1 MLDAGPSG
9 PLVGADQIG
18 TAGTAGLR
26 APFRL
31 LPIFTLQRKV
41 LCMRATVYDPAPATH
56 PRTQASGLTP
66 ALGAAVG
73 SAALS
78 LGIVGDTLFHDGVGS
93 VSFALW
99 IAVVALTVVALVW
112 HAGRTLPREAALW
125 LASAVAFASCL
136 VRRNSEILNFLDGV
150 AAVGCLALAV
160 VRLRDR
166 RAGILAERMR
176 DTVAGVVRACLETAF
191 GILPLALRELPAAR
205 AAAPTTSRWRT
216 VVRPVVLALVVLV
229 VFGSLLREADPIFAS
244 IASLP
249 RLDFGNLVSHAVV
262 IAFLTA
268 FVAGGTRSALLPTPS
283 DSRVPDGYGFT
294 LGTADVVT
302 ILGTLNVLF
311 ATFVVAQLGWFFGG
325 EQFLRE
331 RTGLTVA
338 EYARGGFFQLLWIV
352 ALVVPVLVV
361 TRGALPPADRALAR
375 RHTLLALPVIGL
387 LGAMIAGAT
396 ARFNLYV
403 KFYGMTT
410 DRLYPMVFMAWLFV
424 TLIWLSVTVL
434 RDWGRPFAVGAATS
448 AMVTLFAL
456 NAADPDAFVA
466 RVNVNRAV
474 VPGAIPLDVAHL
486 ATLSGGGVPYAV
498 DALIAAKT
506 PLVAGSPEAAA
517 RCTAAK
523 QLLRR
528 FGPTSETRRR
538 AVVGQSGAWRFW
550 NADDALG
557 TAAVARHFAELLAI
571 RHEACALEH
580 APAANSGS
588 PSPTPGS

>member
-1 MLDAGPSG
+1 
-9 PLVGADQIG
+9 
-18 TAGTAGLR
+18 
-26 APFRL
+26 
-31 LPIFTLQRKV
+31 
-41 LCMRATVYDPAPATH
+41 MRATVYDPAPATR
-56 PRTQASGLTP
+56 PRSQAVGLTP

-78 LGIVGDTLFHDGVGS
+78 LGIVGDSLFHDGVGG

-99 IAVVALTVVALVW
+99 IAVIALTLVALVW
-112 HAGRTLPREAALW
+112 HAGRALPRESALW
-125 LASAVAFASCL
+125 LVSAVAFASCL
-136 VRRNSEILNFLDGV
+136 AWRNSEILNFFDVV
-150 AAVGCLALAV
+150 ATIGCLALAV

-176 DTVAGVVRACLETAF
+176 DTIVGVARARLETAF
-191 GILPLALRELPAAR
+191 GILPLALRELAAGRTAPAT
-205 AAAPTTSRWRT
+205 PSRMRT
-216 VVRPVVLALVVLV
+216 VVRPTVLALVVLV

-249 RLDFGNLVSHAVV
+249 SLDVGNLLSHVVV
-262 IAFLTA
+262 IAALTA

-283 DSRVPDGYGFT
+283 EPLAPDGYGFT

-311 ATFVVAQLGWFFGG
+311 ATFVIAQLGWFFGG

-338 EYARGGFFQLLWIV
+338 EYARGGFFQLLWTV

-361 TRGALPPADRALAR
+361 TRGALPRSDRTLAR

-403 KFYGMTT
+403 KLYGMTT

-434 RDWGRPFAVGAATS
+434 RDWGRPFAIGAAAS
-448 AMVTLFAL
+448 AMITLFAL
-456 NAADPDAFVA
+456 NVMDPDGLVA
-466 RVNVNRAV
+466 RVNVERAAR
-474 VPGAIPLDVAHL
+474 PGATPLDVAHL
-486 ATLSGGGVPYAV
+486 GTLSGGGVPYAV
-498 DALIAAKT
+498 NALIAANT
-506 PLVAGSPEAAA
+506 PLTAGSPEAGA
-517 RCTAAK
+517 RCGAAK

-538 AVVGQSGAWRFW
+538 IVVGQSGTWRFW
-550 NADDALG
+550 NADDAVG
-557 TAAVARHFAELLAI
+557 AAAVALHFSELLAI
-571 RHEACALEH
+571 RHEACALQH
-580 APAANSGS
+580 VPASNAAP